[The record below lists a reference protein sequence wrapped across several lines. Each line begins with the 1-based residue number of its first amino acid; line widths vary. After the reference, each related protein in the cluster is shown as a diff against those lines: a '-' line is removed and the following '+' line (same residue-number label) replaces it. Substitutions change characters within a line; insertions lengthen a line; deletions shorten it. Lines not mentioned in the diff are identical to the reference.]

1 MHAPKEIRKWIN
13 WMRSRYGK
21 KNGVIKGWFFDNPYM
36 EVKWENSKRNYCRSK
51 EKENEK
57 SE

>member
-51 EKENEK
+51 EKKHEK
-57 SE
+57 S